1 MERFHGISYETGIRF
16 WESVLKTYLGTQDN
30 QEAKA
35 VEDKARI
42 VGYIRLI
49 RRSIRRGGL
58 ETEKGRAEIDL
69 WKEELLGLLACTDTL
84 LFERKQS

>member
-1 MERFHGISYETGIRF
+1 M
-16 WESVLKTYLGTQDN
+16 
-30 QEAKA
+30 
-35 VEDKARI
+35 EDKARI